1 MSLLVLN
8 NNNQLMEVTQKIF
21 NKQFDRDIKLKD
33 ELSERRKRLMMQDIY
48 YNIDALDSAVVN
60 NSEEIMNEYTTW
72 LMGLLTYRMKD
83 LGTQRVKEHMRM
95 HFEILKETL
104 IEVVDDKN
112 YVEKASVCIDNS
124 INIIDEFQLKE
135 VDFTKESKY
144 KDVAEAYISSLLERD
159 KRKSSSIILDAVKD
173 GTSIED
179 IYMEVFNPV
188 MKEIGNLW
196 YKGDITVDKEHY
208 ATAVTQGVMSQ
219 LYSRI
224 FSTPRNGKT
233 MVALCVG
240 NELHEMGI
248 RMLCDLFELKGWDT
262 VYLGA
267 ALPTES
273 IIDSLDEYNPD
284 LLLLSVTMPNYLEDC
299 KELINKIRGE
309 NAYKDIKIAVGGRAF
324 DLSPKLRDEWQ
335 VDIKASSYKELISW
349 TEKTYRS

>member
-1 MSLLVLN
+1 
-8 NNNQLMEVTQKIF
+8 
-21 NKQFDRDIKLKD
+21 
-33 ELSERRKRLMMQDIY
+33 
-48 YNIDALDSAVVN
+48 
-60 NSEEIMNEYTTW
+60 
-72 LMGLLTYRMKD
+72 
-83 LGTQRVKEHMRM
+83 
-95 HFEILKETL
+95 L

-144 KDVAEAYISSLLERD
+144 KDVAEAYISSQLERD

-248 RMLCDLFELKGWDT
+248 RMLCDLFELRGWDT
-262 VYLGA
+262 IYFGA
-267 ALPTES
+267 AVPKES
-273 IIDSLDEYNPD
+273 IMSTLEEYNPQ
-284 LLLLSVTMPNYLEDC
+284 LLLLSVTMPNYLEDY
-299 KELINKIRGE
+299 KSIIESVREKNKD
-309 NAYKDIKIAVGGRAF
+309 NQIKIAAGGRAF
-324 DLSPKLRDEWQ
+324 DSAQNLRNEWKLDTT
-335 VDIKASSYKELISW
+335 ASTFEELIDW
-349 TEKTYRS
+349 TDNNI

>member
-60 NSEEIMNEYTTW
+60 NSVNIMNEYTTW

-144 KDVAEAYISSLLERD
+144 KDVAEAYISSQLERD

-248 RMLCDLFELKGWDT
+248 RMLCDLFELRGWDT
-262 VYLGA
+262 IYLGA
-267 ALPTES
+267 AVPEES
-273 IIDSLDEYNPD
+273 IMSTLEEYNPQ

-299 KELINKIRGE
+299 KSIIESVREKNKD
-309 NAYKDIKIAVGGRAF
+309 NQIKIAAGGRAF
-324 DLSPKLRDEWQ
+324 DSAQNLRNEWEL
-335 VDIKASSYKELISW
+335 DTTASTFEELIDW
-349 TEKTYRS
+349 TENNI

>member
-8 NNNQLMEVTQKIF
+8 NNSQLMEVTQKIF
-21 NKQFDRDIKLKD
+21 NKQFEKDIKLKE

-48 YNIDALDSAVVN
+48 YNIDALDSAVKN
-60 NSEEIMNEYTTW
+60 DSDNIMNDYTTW
-72 LMGLLTYRMKD
+72 LMGLLAYRMKD

-104 IEVVDDKN
+104 LEVVDDEN
-112 YVEKASVCIDNS
+112 YVKKASVYIDNS

-135 VDFTKESKY
+135 VDFTDESKY
-144 KDVAEAYISSLLERD
+144 KDIAEAYINSLLVRD
-159 KRKSSSIILDAVKD
+159 KRKSSSIILDSVKT

-179 IYMEVFNPV
+179 IYIEVFNPV
-188 MKEIGNLW
+188 MKEIGSLW

-208 ATAVTQGVMSQ
+208 ATAITQGVMSQ

-224 FSTPRNGKT
+224 FSTPRNDKT

-262 VYLGA
+262 IYLGA
-267 ALPTES
+267 AVPKES
-273 IIDSLDEYNPD
+273 IMSTLEEYNPQ
-284 LLLLSVTMPNYLEDC
+284 LLLLSVTMPNYLQDC
-299 KELINKIRGE
+299 KNIIESVRD
-309 NAYKDIKIAVGGRAF
+309 KDKDHQIKIAVGGRAF
-324 DLSPKLRDEWQ
+324 DSAQNLRKKWELDTT
-335 VDIKASSYKELISW
+335 ASTFEELIDWS
-349 TEKTYRS
+349 ENNI

>member
-21 NKQFDRDIKLKD
+21 DKQFDRDIKLKD

-72 LMGLLTYRMKD
+72 LIGLLTYRMKD

-112 YVEKASVCIDNS
+112 YVKKASVYIDNS
-124 INIIDEFQLKE
+124 IKIIKEFELVE
-135 VDFTKESKY
+135 INYLDNSKY
-144 KDVAEAYISSLLERD
+144 RNIAEEYLESLISRD
-159 KRKSSSIILDAVKD
+159 KQKSSKVILDSIKNQV
-173 GTSIED
+173 SIED
-179 IYMEVFNPV
+179 IYTEIFNPV

-208 ATAVTQGVMSQ
+208 ATAVTQGVMAQ

-224 FSTPRNGKT
+224 FSTQRNGKT

-240 NELHEMGI
+240 NELHEMCI

-267 ALPTES
+267 AVPTES
-273 IIDSLDEYNPD
+273 IINSLDEYNPD

-299 KELINKIRGE
+299 KELINKIRE
-309 NAYKDIKIAVGGRAF
+309 KNSYNDIKIAVGGRAF

-335 VDIKASSYKELISW
+335 VDIKSSSYKELISW
-349 TEKTYRS
+349 TEKNL

>member
-1 MSLLVLN
+1 
-8 NNNQLMEVTQKIF
+8 MEVTQKIF
-21 NKQFDRDIKLKD
+21 DKQFDRDIKLKD

-112 YVEKASVCIDNS
+112 YVEKASVYIDNS

-144 KDVAEAYISSLLERD
+144 KDVAEAYISSQLERD

-248 RMLCDLFELKGWDT
+248 RMLCDLFELRGWDT
-262 VYLGA
+262 IYFGA
-267 ALPTES
+267 AVPKES
-273 IIDSLDEYNPD
+273 IMSTLEEYNPQ
-284 LLLLSVTMPNYLEDC
+284 LLLLSVTMPNYLEDY
-299 KELINKIRGE
+299 KSIIESVREKNKD
-309 NAYKDIKIAVGGRAF
+309 NQIKIAAGGRAF
-324 DLSPKLRDEWQ
+324 DSAQNLRNEWKLDTT
-335 VDIKASSYKELISW
+335 ASTFEELIDW
-349 TEKTYRS
+349 TDNNI